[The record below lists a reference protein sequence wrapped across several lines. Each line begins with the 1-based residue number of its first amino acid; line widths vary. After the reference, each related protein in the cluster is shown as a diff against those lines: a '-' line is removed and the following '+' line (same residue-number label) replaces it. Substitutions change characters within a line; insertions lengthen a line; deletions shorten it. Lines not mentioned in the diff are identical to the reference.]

1 MKVIHDT
8 LEKMKLLPESENK
21 RFAIESSHNKIL
33 FNMDERYLKRA
44 VENLIANCI
53 KHNPPGTKIK
63 VILYQDVLH
72 DNEIQIIIEDD
83 GIGMDEE
90 TVECL
95 FDRYFRG
102 TSATSNNSGTGL
114 EWLLLSKLSR
124 HMGEILIYIVSREL
138 AQDLKLPFRVR
149 HLSITMSI
157 RNNRSYIEKGRSGS
171 FIKARFHVAENR

>member
-1 MKVIHDT
+1 
-8 LEKMKLLPESENK
+8 
-21 RFAIESSHNKIL
+21 
-33 FNMDERYLKRA
+33 MDERYLKRA

-72 DNEIQIIIEDD
+72 DNEIQITIEDD

-102 TSATSNNSGTGL
+102 ISASSNNRD
-114 EWLLLSKLSR
+114 W
-124 HMGEILIYIVSREL
+124 
-138 AQDLKLPFRVR
+138 
-149 HLSITMSI
+149 I
-157 RNNRSYIEKGRSGS
+157 RNGYCSANYQGAWWKY
-171 FIKARFHVAENR
+171 